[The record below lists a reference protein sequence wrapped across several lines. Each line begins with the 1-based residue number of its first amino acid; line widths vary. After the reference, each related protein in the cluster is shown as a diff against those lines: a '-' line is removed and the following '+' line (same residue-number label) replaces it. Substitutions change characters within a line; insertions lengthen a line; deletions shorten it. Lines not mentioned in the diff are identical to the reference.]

1 MFRRIIRASDYRVTV
16 SMGSRQCVLHELLSC
31 QRPGSYFGVNSHS
44 ISSDDGVYWVND
56 EIGVVFGCKDS
67 SDYFDDCGTGTLC
80 ICGVR
85 FVFYD
90 NFLAVY
96 SVLRHPIWTFCRAEL
111 HDSNIRMQQLSSGQ
125 ENLCK
130 RSDLDRHRL
139 RTCGIWTIFI
149 LLHKPEQGGTVE
161 WFIFR
166 GSAIIGHFTKSSRFV
181 EVVVANVFVYWI
193 VGSFDVGSCVCT

>member
-1 MFRRIIRASDYRVTV
+1 
-16 SMGSRQCVLHELLSC
+16 
-31 QRPGSYFGVNSHS
+31 
-44 ISSDDGVYWVND
+44 VYWVND
-56 EIGVVFGCKDS
+56 EIGGCFLAVKTHPIILMTVGQVLCASVVFVS
-67 SDYFDDCGTGTLC
+67 S
-80 ICGVR
+80 
-85 FVFYD
+85 FYD

-96 SVLRHPIWTFCRAEL
+96 SILRHSFWTFCRAEL
-111 HDSNIRMQQLSSGQ
+111 HGSNIRMQQLSSGQ

-149 LLHKPEQGGTVE
+149 LLHKPEQGCAFE

-166 GSAIIGHFTKSSRFV
+166 GCGIVGHFTKGSRFV
-181 EVVVANVFVYWI
+181 EVVVSNVFVYWI